1 MKDNLI
7 ITVDG
12 PAGAGKSTVSKI
24 LSKKISYM
32 YLDTGALYRAI
43 AYKVA
48 EYEISPDNEDLLSE
62 LCKKVTISVE
72 SMDGDMKVLIDGEDV
87 TAKIRTERTG
97 LLASKVSA
105 VPAVRETLL
114 SIQRKAGES
123 GGLIAEGRDM
133 GTVVFPYADLK
144 FFINADAEERARRR
158 YRELVEKGRNV
169 NLEDVKRALLDRDQ
183 RDTTRNISPLKPSD
197 DSAIIDTT
205 FLNVEE
211 VVEKM
216 LGIIEE
222 F

>member
-72 SMDGDMKVLIDGEDV
+72 SMDGNMKVLIDGEDV

>member
-144 FFINADAEERARRR
+144 FFINA
-158 YRELVEKGRNV
+158 
-169 NLEDVKRALLDRDQ
+169 KRALLDRDQ

>member
-1 MKDNLI
+1 MKGKLI

-48 EYEISPDNEDLLSE
+48 EHEISPDNEDLLSE

-72 SMDGDMKVLIDGEDV
+72 SMDGNMKVLIDGEDV
-87 TAKIRTERTG
+87 TAKIRTERIG
-97 LLASKVSA
+97 LLASKISA
-105 VPAVRETLL
+105 VPVVRETLL
-114 SIQRKAGES
+114 SIQRKAGEN

-144 FFINADAEERARRR
+144 FFINADAAERVRRR
-158 YRELVEKGRNV
+158 YQELVEKGMDA
-169 NLEDVKRALLDRDQ
+169 NLEDVKRTLLDRDQ

-197 DSAIIDTT
+197 DSVIIDTT
-205 FLNVEE
+205 SLNVEE

-222 F
+222 L